1 VLARIITGADVS
13 VRKTLAMLV
22 QRTLMVFSATFAAE
36 VLADLSLPTSP
47 RPIPS

>member
-1 VLARIITGADVS
+1 VS

-36 VLADLSLPTSP
+36 VLADLFAYFTSTDP
-47 RPIPS
+47 FMNG